1 MKTTTLSGLPPWLQ
15 DLLKR
20 TDEEMVLRGFTRETR
35 RLYLA
40 HIRRFYEHRIVEGT
54 EGKSLPPRGSGPA
67 SLNPSPNARPS
78 VRTGTKKL
86 PTDPRPDPEAAP
98 PLPFDPVADGPEVR
112 QWLLYLLRSGHSHA
126 YTNQALSAIRFLHRR
141 VLLAPAPVANIPRAK
156 PKKGLPK
163 VLSQAEIKVFL
174 DALKSPKH
182 RAIAM
187 VLYSGGLR
195 VSEAASLKVSDIDS
209 DRGQIHIR
217 QGKGRK
223 DRYVMLSPVVLNVL
237 REYARV
243 ERPHDWLFPAGHR
256 RDRHITSRTIQQ
268 QVSKAAKAAG
278 IEKRVTPHMLR
289 HSFAT
294 HLLEAGTDLRYIQ
307 ELLGHSKIS
316 TTVIYTHVAKRE
328 ARTIASPIDR
338 LYRGEGD
345 REGD

>member
-1 MKTTTLSGLPPWLQ
+1 M
-15 DLLKR
+15 D
-20 TDEEMVLRGFTRETR
+20 F
-35 RLYLA
+35 
-40 HIRRFYEHRIVEGT
+40 H
-54 EGKSLPPRGSGPA
+54 
-67 SLNPSPNARPS
+67 
-78 VRTGTKKL
+78 
-86 PTDPRPDPEAAP
+86 PDPVATA

-112 QWLLYLLRSGHSHA
+112 RWLLYLLRTDHSHA

-141 VLLAPAPVANIPRAK
+141 VLMAPAPVADIPRAK
-156 PKKGLPK
+156 RKKGLPK
-163 VLSQAEIKVFL
+163 VLPQAEIKAFL

-223 DRYVMLSPVVLNVL
+223 DRYVVLSPVVLNVP

-243 ERPHDWLFPAGHR
+243 ERPYDWVFPAGHR

-268 QVSKAAKAAG
+268 QVSRAAKAAG

-307 ELLGHSKIS
+307 ELLGHPKIS
-316 TTVIYTHVAKRE
+316 NTVIYTHVAKRE
-328 ARTIASPIDR
+328 ARKITSPMDR
-338 LYRGEGD
+338 IFEEED
-345 REGD
+345 